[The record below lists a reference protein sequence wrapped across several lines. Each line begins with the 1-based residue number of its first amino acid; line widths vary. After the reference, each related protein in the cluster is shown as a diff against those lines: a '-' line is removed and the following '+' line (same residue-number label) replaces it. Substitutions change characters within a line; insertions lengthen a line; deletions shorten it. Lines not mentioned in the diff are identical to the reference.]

1 MKTQFKKEI
10 RYLVLKMSDIDKY
23 VSNEELEAL
32 IKITEKINNGR
43 IVDGKPPLDCVVV
56 ESEWPEYE
64 ATWKAIELRHQLK
77 CALQTDD
84 IHGAGLARQ
93 LEVIEELRAQ
103 VEAQKGLL
111 RQWME
116 ERANGGPF
124 SASLLIETA
133 AALRE
138 GE

>member
-1 MKTQFKKEI
+1 MDYIGSIDGPTH
-10 RYLVLKMSDIDKY
+10 LK
-23 VSNEELEAL
+23 
-32 IKITEKINNGR
+32 
-43 IVDGKPPLDCVVV
+43 VVQ
-56 ESEWPEYE
+56 ENM
-64 ATWKAIELRHQLK
+64 Q
-77 CALQTDD
+77 
-84 IHGAGLARQ
+84 
-93 LEVIEELRAQ
+93 LRAQ